1 MDAEG
6 LEKTRAAGK
15 IAARCREWAREAIQ
29 PGVKLRTILETIE
42 SMIREAAP
50 LLPSRHDLP
59 ERVRRSLLLLA
70 RRRTVYEEGDV
81 VKVDM
86 GVHVDGWIAD
96 TACTVDLSTM
106 AGGTSSNLR
115 GRARGGVSSWSPD
128 AHCGWAAVERTIT
141 KAGFEPVRNL
151 TGHGLD
157 RWKVHCAP
165 QIPSYGERGGG
176 RLAEGMVVAIEPFA
190 CTGRGFIHE
199 AGRAEVFMLVRPP
212 RKARGVDK
220 EVLKAMQSWRG
231 LPIARRYFDHLDRD
245 AVEDTI
251 SKLARQGVLVRPP
264 LVEQAGV
271 LVAQPAHL
279 FSAWTASR
287 SSRPDRA
294 PSPPRRAP
302 GAQGIPVRSRCF
314 RWNQQRGRY
323 VANEPPEPLDHRATN
338 RPPLQLAPSGPASM
352 GTSSIATSS
361 SGPWGRCL
369 ATSRNPSSWK
379 PPGWRGSC

>member
-42 SMIREAAP
+42 SMIREDGAAP
-50 LLPSRHDLP
+50 AFPAQTSRNECAAHYCSSPDD
-59 ERVRRSLLLLA
+59 E
-70 RRRTVYEEGDV
+70 TVYEEGDV

-96 TACTVDLSTM
+96 TACTVDLS
-106 AGGTSSNLR
+106 GD
-115 GRARGGVSSWSPD
+115 GRNTDLIQASADALAAAISLVEPGRPVSEI
-128 AHCGWAAVERTIT
+128 GAAVERTIT

-251 SKLARQGVLVRPP
+251 SKLARQGVLVRYPP
-264 LVEQAGV
+264 LLEQAGV
-271 LVAQPAHL
+271 LVAQTEHTL
-279 FSAWTASR
+279 FLGPDGVEIITA
-287 SSRPDRA
+287 
-294 PSPPRRAP
+294 
-302 GAQGIPVRSRCF
+302 
-314 RWNQQRGRY
+314 
-323 VANEPPEPLDHRATN
+323 
-338 RPPLQLAPSGPASM
+338 
-352 GTSSIATSS
+352 
-361 SGPWGRCL
+361 
-369 ATSRNPSSWK
+369 
-379 PPGWRGSC
+379 

>member
-42 SMIREAAP
+42 SMIREDGAAP
-50 LLPSRHDLP
+50 AFPAQTSRNECAAHYCSSPDD
-59 ERVRRSLLLLA
+59 E
-70 RRRTVYEEGDV
+70 TVYEEGDV

-96 TACTVDLSTM
+96 TACTVDLS
-106 AGGTSSNLR
+106 GD
-115 GRARGGVSSWSPD
+115 GRSVDLIQASADALAAAISLVEPGRPVSEI
-128 AHCGWAAVERTIT
+128 GAAVERTIT

-251 SKLARQGVLVRPP
+251 SKLARQGVLVRYPP
-264 LVEQAGV
+264 LVEQVGV
-271 LVAQPAHL
+271 LVAQTEHTL
-279 FSAWTASR
+279 FLGPDGVEIITA
-287 SSRPDRA
+287 
-294 PSPPRRAP
+294 
-302 GAQGIPVRSRCF
+302 
-314 RWNQQRGRY
+314 
-323 VANEPPEPLDHRATN
+323 
-338 RPPLQLAPSGPASM
+338 
-352 GTSSIATSS
+352 
-361 SGPWGRCL
+361 
-369 ATSRNPSSWK
+369 
-379 PPGWRGSC
+379 

>member
-42 SMIREAAP
+42 SMIREEGAAP
-50 LLPSRHDLP
+50 AFPAQTSRNECAAHYCSSPDD
-59 ERVRRSLLLLA
+59 E
-70 RRRTVYEEGDV
+70 TVYEEGDV

-96 TACTVDLSTM
+96 TACTVDLS
-106 AGGTSSNLR
+106 GD
-115 GRARGGVSSWSPD
+115 GRNAELIQASADALAAAISLVEPGRPVSEI
-128 AHCGWAAVERTIT
+128 GAAVERTIT

-220 EVLKAMQSWRG
+220 DVLKAMQSWRG

-251 SKLARQGVLVRPP
+251 SKLARQGVLVRYPP

-271 LVAQPAHL
+271 LVAQTEHTL
-279 FSAWTASR
+279 FLGPDGVEIITA
-287 SSRPDRA
+287 
-294 PSPPRRAP
+294 
-302 GAQGIPVRSRCF
+302 
-314 RWNQQRGRY
+314 
-323 VANEPPEPLDHRATN
+323 
-338 RPPLQLAPSGPASM
+338 
-352 GTSSIATSS
+352 
-361 SGPWGRCL
+361 
-369 ATSRNPSSWK
+369 
-379 PPGWRGSC
+379 